1 MEVAVAIR
9 ERANKTVLRKKHI
22 LTIPRDVVDRMR
34 LEEGDE
40 FIVTEEDGRIVLT
53 PALSIPADQAWF
65 WSPEWQARIAEA
77 ESDRVN
83 GNSTVYRSEEEF
95 LASLE
100 DD

>member
-1 MEVAVAIR
+1 MR
-9 ERANKTVLRKKHI
+9 TGERANKTVLRKKHI
-22 LTIPRDVVDRMR
+22 LTIPRELVNRLR

-65 WSPEWQARIAEA
+65 WSPEWQARVAEA
-77 ESDRVN
+77 EADRLS

-95 LASLE
+95 LASLGN
-100 DD
+100 D